1 MQTLPQ
7 SWGIRQEGAV
17 PLTQAEMHTLFSSI
31 HQMLSK
37 TTDQAQQLLL
47 VRDGL
52 LLSIL
57 WQACYRGF
65 NATGVRLDML
75 PDRTWDPSKHDHAAA

>member
-57 WQACYRGF
+57 WQACYRASMQQVSGW
-65 NATGVRLDML
+65 NTLCYLL
-75 PDRTWDPSKHDHAAA
+75 PLT